1 MAARRNR
8 VASVFFAVASH
19 CAETPPPLPRGISA
33 APPGAHLRGARFPA
47 AHPPRPLT
55 LLDPGIIL
63 VARLLVSR
71 AGGIKS
77 PQSPTY
83 QQAEAKM
90 KSEREK
96 IPCFLLLLF
105 LSRRAGRV
113 EIRHGTVVAF
123 DLRARPCCRP
133 LAHGHWIRLGAT
145 ASPSR
150 RVHHS
155 LICRSAKLAVK
166 RTGNDLATRVGAPR
180 VHQRGADSPM
190 PERMVI

>member
-1 MAARRNR
+1 MAKIMFEHKGCDGWAIYDSKYIDAKDARNMHVVEGNVIN
-8 VASVFFAVASH
+8 VAEGV
-19 CAETPPPLPRGISA
+19 
-33 APPGAHLRGARFPA
+33 RF
-47 AHPPRPLT
+47 R
-55 LLDPGIIL
+55 PGIIL

-83 QQAEAKM
+83 QQAETKM

-96 IPCFLLLLF
+96 ILCFLLLLF